1 MPESRSIKAL
11 DTGFRRCDGL
21 SSAPLV
27 PDSGFLAVFLIG
39 LLGGVHC
46 AGMCGGIVSA
56 LSLQTHGS
64 AVRSGAAWPIHLA
77 YNLGRIGS
85 YAIAGALMGALGSLS
100 LLLDNWLPMQ
110 MILYVAA
117 NLMMVA
123 LGLYLTGVT
132 QTLAF
137 TERAGQWLWRRVQP
151 ATRRFLPVRGAAQ
164 AFPLGMLWGWL
175 PCGLVYSVLT
185 MTLLSG
191 SATRGAAIMLAFGFG
206 TLPNL
211 MLAGLLLVRFRSV
224 IQGRLLR
231 LGSGLIVL
239 AFGLWGLVNAATLGG
254 KLWQGVASHT

>member
-1 MPESRSIKAL
+1 
-11 DTGFRRCDGL
+11 
-21 SSAPLV
+21 V

-56 LSLQTHGS
+56 LSLQMPGP
-64 AVRSGAAWPIHLA
+64 AVRPGPAWPLHLA
-77 YNLGRIGS
+77 YNLGRISS
-85 YAIAGALMGALGSLS
+85 YVIAGAMMGALGSLG
-100 LLLDNWLPMQ
+100 LLLDNWLPVQ
-110 MILYVAA
+110 MILYVVA

-132 QTLAF
+132 QALSF
-137 TERAGQWLWRRVQP
+137 IERAGQSLWRRVQP
-151 ATRRFLPVRGAAQ
+151 MTKRFLPVRGVAQ

-185 MTLLSG
+185 LTLLSG
-191 SATRGAAIMLAFGFG
+191 SATRGAATMLAFGLG

-224 IQGRLLR
+224 VQGRALR

-239 AFGLWGLVNAATLGG
+239 GFGVWGLFNAATLGG
-254 KLWQGVASHT
+254 KLWQGLVCHV

>member
-1 MPESRSIKAL
+1 
-11 DTGFRRCDGL
+11 
-21 SSAPLV
+21 V

-56 LSLQTHGS
+56 LTLQIPGKGYTTGP
-64 AVRSGAAWPIHLA
+64 AWTIHLA

-85 YAIAGALMGALGSLS
+85 YAVAGALMGALGSLG
-100 LLLDNWLPMQ
+100 LLLDKALPVQ
-110 MILYVAA
+110 MVLYVAA

-123 LGLYLTGVT
+123 LGLYLTGLT

-151 ATRRFLPVRGAAQ
+151 ATKRFLPARGVAQ

-185 MTLLSG
+185 MAILSG
-191 SATRGAAIMLAFGFG
+191 SAARGASIMLVFGLG

-211 MLAGLLLVRFRSV
+211 MLAGLLLVRFRDV
-224 IQGRLLR
+224 VRGRALR

-239 AFGLWGLVNAATLGG
+239 SFGLWGLFNAAALGG
-254 KLWQGVASHT
+254 RLWQGLVTPA

>member
-1 MPESRSIKAL
+1 
-11 DTGFRRCDGL
+11 
-21 SSAPLV
+21 V

-56 LSLQTHGS
+56 LSLQMP
-64 AVRSGAAWPIHLA
+64 GAAGRSAPAWSIHLA
-77 YNLGRIGS
+77 YNFGRIAS
-85 YAIAGALMGALGSLS
+85 YAIAGALIGALGSLG
-100 LLLDNWLPMQ
+100 LLLNNWLPVQ
-110 MILYVAA
+110 LGLYVAA

-123 LGLYLTGVT
+123 LGLYLTGLT

-151 ATRRFLPVRGAAQ
+151 VTKRFLPVRGAVQ

-185 MTLLSG
+185 MTLVSG
-191 SATRGAAIMLAFGFG
+191 SAARGAATMLAFGLG

-211 MLAGLLLVRFRSV
+211 MLAGLLLARFRNV
-224 IQGRLLR
+224 VQGRAVR
-231 LGSGLIVL
+231 LASGLIVL
-239 AFGLWGLVNAATLGG
+239 GFGVWGLVNAAALGG
-254 KLWQGVASHT
+254 NLWQGVVGRG

>member
-1 MPESRSIKAL
+1 M
-11 DTGFRRCDGL
+11 
-21 SSAPLV
+21 

-56 LSLQTHGS
+56 LSMQMPGS
-64 AVRSGAAWPIHLA
+64 VARPGPAWPTHLA
-77 YNLGRIGS
+77 YNLGRIAS
-85 YAIAGALMGALGSLS
+85 YAIAGALMGALGSLG
-100 LLLDNWLPMQ
+100 LLLNNWLPVQ
-110 MILYVAA
+110 MTLYVAA

-132 QTLAF
+132 QMLAF
-137 TERAGQWLWRRVQP
+137 TERTGQWLWQRVQP
-151 ATRRFLPVRGAAQ
+151 ATRRFLPVRGVAQ

-191 SATRGAAIMLAFGFG
+191 SAARGAATMLAFGLG

-211 MLAGLLLVRFRSV
+211 MLAGLLLVRFRRV
-224 IQGRLLR
+224 IQGRALR

-239 AFGLWGLVNAATLGG
+239 GFGLWGLFNAATLGG
-254 KLWQGVASHT
+254 KLWQGLVCHV